1 MKVFEKLYKL
11 ENGELIN
18 YLKTLLKDR
27 KFLNNMAG
35 AWFLVNKP
43 KLLFIAHRDTVR
55 KPAGMTIFN
64 NYIISPVLDNRL
76 GMNLG
81 INLAKA
87 LPFIDI
93 LITDGEEMG
102 MSTARFIPKKMLDK
116 YNWIFSIDRMGKYPV
131 TYHHYNR
138 VAYESLINIFGSV
151 AHGTFS
157 DISEINEVFSI
168 NFPAGHQSDHQ
179 ELNYANLDDV
189 EDCYHKIVRFIM
201 ENKDIRYRD
210 EHKKFG
216 DFNFY
221 NRWWY

>member
-27 KFLNNMAG
+27 KFINNMAG

-43 KLLFIAHRDTVR
+43 KILFIAHRDTVR
-55 KPAGMTIFN
+55 KPAGMVIFN
-64 NYIISPVLDNRL
+64 NYIISPVIDNRL

-81 INLAKA
+81 VNLAKTFN
-87 LPFIDI
+87 FIDI

-102 MSTARFIPKKMLDK
+102 MSTARFIPKKVVEK

-131 TYHHYNR
+131 TYHHYNSQ
-138 VAYESLINIFGSV
+138 AYKSLIRIFGSI
-151 AHGTFS
+151 AYGTFS
-157 DISEINEVFSI
+157 DISEIDEVFCI

-179 ELNYANLDDV
+179 ELNYGRLDDI
-189 EDCYHKIVRFIM
+189 EDCFNKIVEFIL
-201 ENKDIRYRD
+201 ENQDIKYRD
-210 EHKKFG
+210 E
-216 DFNFY
+216 NRRLNEFY
-221 NRWWY
+221 LYNKWF